1 MDQADLKVVGLWLK
15 CWCNNGVLDQ
25 DINCQRKIMH
35 GTNFITEY
43 MICVQKYIS
52 LGLIAWENFEIEAIN
67 MHFMW

>member
-25 DINCQRKIMH
+25 DINCQRKSCMTQILL
-35 GTNFITEY
+35 EY
-43 MICVQKYIS
+43 MICVRKYIS
-52 LGLIAWENFEIEAIN
+52 LGLIVRENCEIEAIN